1 MKQKFRKTAAF
12 LLLAALVTGLFP
24 QQETQPVKAATKSV
38 TLDNLGEHGS
48 VSIGNKT
55 KSGNWWKM
63 EIGDDTAF
71 CMNLGYTCHTGDA
84 YQSSDATYNSSD
96 SGKKG
101 LKAHIGYWFDQTQ
114 DQSNK
119 AFIMAQALFWAVE
132 EGDTSET
139 KLKAVI
145 SKVKSNTGYFSSK
158 TAGELYTEIFEK
170 SGSFSVKVTEW
181 GYSGSGSH
189 RQKLLVVK
197 ASKNIPPKPK
207 RACGRTS
214 YRQKLT
220 MNKKDEEGK
229 PVGGVKFSVE
239 ALNLDDLYQ
248 YKINDTGT
256 GDVDEDINNFTLEQT
271 TDANG
276 QFSIRYVYQL
286 QSQYYYYLDSDEL
299 DAMSAGDKKKKK
311 DEWDDKGWLYG
322 DDLSADGAYQKY
334 MAELE
339 KMKDKIHNSY
349 IIKEIDTASA
359 NMAPDPAYVKGVTL
373 TLGKADST
381 MEWEGGELPYIQ
393 SNNIYVLN

>member
-1 MKQKFRKTAAF
+1 MKQKIRKTAAF
-12 LLLAALVTGLFP
+12 LLLAAFVTGLFP
-24 QQETQPVKAATKSV
+24 QPETQPVKAATKSV
-38 TLDNLGEHGS
+38 SLDNLGEYGS

-84 YQSSDATYNSSD
+84 YQSSNATYNSSD

-114 DQSNK
+114 GQSNK

-145 SKVKSNTGYFSSK
+145 SKVKGNTGYFSSK

-189 RQKLLVVK
+189 RQKLLVVE
-197 ASKNIPPKPK
+197 SGITRPRPK

-220 MNKKDEEGK
+220 MNKKDEEGN
-229 PVGGVKFSVE
+229 PVAGVKFSVE
-239 ALNLDDLYQ
+239 AQNLDDLYQ

-256 GDVDEDINNFTLEQT
+256 GDVDEDINNFTIEQT
-271 TDANG
+271 TDAKG

-286 QSQYYYYLDSDEL
+286 QSQYYYYLDSD
-299 DAMSAGDKKKKK
+299 
-311 DEWDDKGWLYG
+311 
-322 DDLSADGAYQKY
+322 DG
-334 MAELE
+334 
-339 KMKDKIHNSY
+339 
-349 IIKEIDTASA
+349 
-359 NMAPDPAYVKGVTL
+359 
-373 TLGKADST
+373 
-381 MEWEGGELPYIQ
+381 
-393 SNNIYVLN
+393 